1 MKPSGN
7 AASQSAGEREAEERN
22 LHEAAALKAAAILN
36 AATGAP
42 ATHPY
47 AVKKRVPL
55 GSLVKRGR
63 WPQRGWNDALLV
75 PIYGVDGRVQ
85 SIEAINTDGKKDS
98 LKDGDKP
105 AVSIPSGRSAVL
117 AVC

>member
-1 MKPSGN
+1 MTP
-7 AASQSAGEREAEERN
+7 AEREAFRRMVAESKRQAELEDRN

-55 GSLVKRGR
+55 GSLVKRGP
-63 WPQRGWNDALLV
+63 WLQRGWDDALLV

-85 SIEAINTDGKKDS
+85 SIEAIND
-98 LKDGDKP
+98 
-105 AVSIPSGRSAVL
+105 RR
-117 AVC
+117 